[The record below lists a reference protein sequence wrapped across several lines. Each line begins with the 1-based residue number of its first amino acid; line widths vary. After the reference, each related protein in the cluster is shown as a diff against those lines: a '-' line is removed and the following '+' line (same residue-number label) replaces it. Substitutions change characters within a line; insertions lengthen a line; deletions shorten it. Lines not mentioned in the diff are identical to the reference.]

1 MLSGDLRV
9 ALALL
14 WYALFI
20 KNIRDW
26 GCQSHFM
33 FFFHVFGPKNSE
45 ISRIFYTDI
54 LGMPET
60 WPKMLQKPGFSVSH
74 DKIWC
79 FPTDLRSWDHFEI
92 FWTTFGIFEISFTNR
107 ATKGS
112 DPSPRSVGISRV
124 NITQCALLI
133 SLEIACG
140 NNSASKKKKKNH

>member
-1 MLSGDLRV
+1 MVYKFLFALLYIYTKTRTLPIGTPASMLSGDLRV

-20 KNIRDW
+20 KIIRDW

-74 DKIWC
+74 DKI
-79 FPTDLRSWDHFEI
+79 
-92 FWTTFGIFEISFTNR
+92 
-107 ATKGS
+107 
-112 DPSPRSVGISRV
+112 
-124 NITQCALLI
+124 
-133 SLEIACG
+133 
-140 NNSASKKKKKNH
+140 